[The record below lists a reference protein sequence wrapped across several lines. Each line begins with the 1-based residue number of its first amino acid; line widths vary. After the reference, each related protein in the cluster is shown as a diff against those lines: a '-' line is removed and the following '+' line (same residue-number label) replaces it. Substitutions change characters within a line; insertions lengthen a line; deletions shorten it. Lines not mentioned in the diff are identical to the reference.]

1 MAVYTVAQ
9 VKINDGERY
18 EKYRE
23 RFGAVLQQ
31 YDGRLVAAD
40 DNPVVQE
47 GQWSYEKI
55 VILEFADLDA
65 FNAFADSESYRE
77 IAAHRPA
84 GADSLKIG
92 RAHVCTPV
100 TNAHLVCRLLLENKN
115 TTVPDSSYTLTPT

>member
-77 IAAHRPA
+77 IAAHRHA
-84 GADSLKIG
+84 GADSLILVAKG
-92 RAHVCTPV
+92 R
-100 TNAHLVCRLLLENKN
+100 
-115 TTVPDSSYTLTPT
+115 

>member
-77 IAAHRPA
+77 IAAHRHA
-84 GADSLKIG
+84 GADSLI
-92 RAHVCTPV
+92 
-100 TNAHLVCRLLLENKN
+100 LVRSEERRVGKECVSTCRSRGS
-115 TTVPDSSYTLTPT
+115 PYH

>member
-1 MAVYTVAQ
+1 MIPQPPISTRSDTLFPYTALC
-9 VKINDGERY
+9 RS
-18 EKYRE
+18 KYRD

-77 IAAHRPA
+77 IAAHRHA
-84 GADSLKIG
+84 GADKIG
-92 RAHVCTPV
+92 RAHV
-100 TNAHLVCRLLLENKN
+100 
-115 TTVPDSSYTLTPT
+115 